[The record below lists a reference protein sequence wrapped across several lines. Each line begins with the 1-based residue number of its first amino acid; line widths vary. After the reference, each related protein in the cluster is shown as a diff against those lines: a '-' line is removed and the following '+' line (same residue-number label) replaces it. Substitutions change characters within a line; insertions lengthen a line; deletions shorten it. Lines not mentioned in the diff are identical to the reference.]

1 MKNIRELDV
10 FKIAEILSDMVWFD
24 YDKWPKKAQVTIG
37 YQVIKASDSISANL
51 SEGYGRYTP
60 PDRKR
65 FYYFSRESFEE
76 TKTWLYKAA
85 RRKVI
90 DSNRIEEYKQIIN
103 ELGPKLNGFINSSH

>member
-1 MKNIRELDV
+1 MKNIREWDV

-65 FYYFSRESFEE
+65 FIIFQEGHLKRQKHGYTKQPEE
-76 TKTWLYKAA
+76 KLL
-85 RRKVI
+85 I
-90 DSNRIEEYKQIIN
+90 LIELKN
-103 ELGPKLNGFINSSH
+103 TSKLLMN